1 MLDPAIR
8 LIIAVGFTVL
18 LISAGGH
25 KLTNR
30 VRFSGILEAY
40 KIIPVVLIPAS
51 VILLG
56 VLELTLAFAWAV
68 GWNITWVA
76 LVTALLLTIYA
87 VATVSYTH
95 LTLPTILLV

>member
-18 LISAGGH
+18 LINAGGH

-30 VRFSGILEAY
+30 VRFGGILEAY
-40 KIIPVVLIPAS
+40 KLIPVALVPAS

-56 VLELTLAFAWAV
+56 VLELILAFAWAI
-68 GWNITWVA
+68 GWNIVWVC
-76 LVTALLLTIYA
+76 LL
-87 VATVSYTH
+87 YTS
-95 LTLPTILLV
+95 PSPRD